1 MPARALLNP
10 LDLRRARPGFDPTKK
25 LPSSKQPD
33 ASRPFKMRDG
43 NGLWLEV
50 RPSGKKVWRY
60 RYRIGADEQTYT
72 IGDAGEGVGQIGLAE
87 ARAERDRA
95 RELVRKGIH
104 PKAVREAD
112 RAHNIAEGENT
123 FKAVALD
130 WLADNAPHWTEHYTA
145 KARRML
151 EACAY
156 RAIGDKPIRSVTPAD
171 VLEIVKSKKA
181 RATQALLLQQRI
193 GSIFRYAIRNLR
205 AETDPTYSIRGAIK
219 RPPVRH
225 HQPLALSEIPAFR
238 GALRATTGNRQARI
252 AVELL
257 LLTFVRPGEL
267 RAAAWSELDL
277 DGAMWVIPA
286 ERMKM
291 RETHYVPLSSQV
303 VALLRELHK
312 LTGKREHLFPSVSNP
327 RKCMDHS
334 TLWRAVERVGYGD
347 RFSPH
352 GFRATASTAL
362 NGMQFRPDVIE
373 RQLAHTERN
382 QSRASYN
389 QQAYMEER
397 RTMMQTWADMIDAK
411 AAESANSKVIPIR
424 ATEAA

>member
-1 MPARALLNP
+1 MAARALLSA
-10 LDLRRARPGFDPTKK
+10 LDVKRAKPGYDPTAERAT
-25 LPSSKQPD
+25 PPRKQPN
-33 ASRPFKMRDG
+33 ASRPFKIRDG

-72 IGDAGEGVGQIGLAE
+72 IGDAGEGTGQIGLAE
-87 ARAERDRA
+87 ARTERDKARA
-95 RELVRKGIH
+95 LVKTGIH
-104 PKAVREAD
+104 PKADREASKV
-112 RAHNIAEGENT
+112 RNIAEGENT

-130 WLADNAPHWTEHYTA
+130 WLAESAQHWTEHYTA

-151 EACAY
+151 ETNAY
-156 RAIGDKPIRSVTPAD
+156 RAIGDKPIRSITAAD
-171 VLEIVKSKKA
+171 VLEIIKAKKA
-181 RATQALLLQQRI
+181 SATQALLLQQWI

-205 AETDPTYSIRGAIK
+205 ADTDPTYSIRGAIK
-219 RPPVRH
+219 RPPVKH
-225 HQPLALSEIPAFR
+225 HQPLALSELPAFR
-238 GALRATTGNRQARI
+238 DALRADTGNRQTRI

-267 RAAAWSELDL
+267 RAATWNEFDL

-291 RETHYVPLSSQV
+291 REPHYVPLSSQAE
-303 VALLRELHK
+303 ALLRELHK
-312 LTGKREHLFPSVSNP
+312 LTGKREHLFPSASKP
-327 RKCMDHS
+327 RKCMSHS
-334 TLWRAVERVGYGD
+334 TLWRVVERIGYGD

-362 NGMQFRPDVIE
+362 NGMHFRPDVIE
-373 RQLAHTERN
+373 KQLAHAERN

-397 RTMMQTWADMIDAK
+397 KLMMQTWADVIDAQAK
-411 AAESANSKVIPIR
+411 EREKVVPIR